1 MRFKRFK
8 LSLLVSLAIGL
19 SACAS
24 VTVKPEDCPEGTQK
38 LEGCP
43 PIGAIDDPQIA
54 EVYDQRT
61 SRSSKELDEDP
72 VEYGRNAKVPIN
84 HAQAKFIGSTDED
97 GLLSLAAKLHM
108 IEQAEHTI
116 DLVYYI
122 FRDDVV
128 GLAILGAL
136 CDAVQRGVD
145 VRIMVD
151 SLGSISLNK
160 NFLRA
165 LESCALDAGFIRN
178 ADGKLTIYK
187 ARVQP
192 VIFNAVSR
200 IFVNHNRRSH
210 DKLLVTDGHFPDKAF
225 VMTGGRNI
233 SLAYYGIL
241 PDGSYNPDTY
251 RDAEIFLRG
260 GDSETDEEYG
270 VGAVS
275 EIYYTLLFLFRNNV
289 RLRMTT
295 VGDPRRAYQSQR
307 ASIHQSY
314 AELTTLPRL
323 RQQLDRMPEYF
334 SSDFHDAQV
343 RLAHELANLTDKN
356 VVNNAVENADLN
368 PNSIM
373 TVLRSIEDDESKDL
387 QLISPYLFAAKYR
400 DKDRNVVLDEA
411 KNLLAWLDDD
421 PDRTL
426 DIVTNSVLT
435 SDNVFTQAVID
446 MDLAPRLLLS
456 EDLQEAWLRKPDESE
471 LNPDLVEGDAWIEM
485 VNHPRLRIYET
496 GTLEDPIFG
505 GDVEHGKQHGKY
517 IVSDDM
523 GFVGTTNFDYRSRL
537 YNNEM
542 GFFFI
547 SESLADEMRENTD
560 YLIGLSYRWGSPQW
574 LEMRKRLMEQKGSKA
589 SMMRNQRAIYKTL
602 KSTGLHWFF

>member
-1 MRFKRFK
+1 MLFKRFR
-8 LSLLVSLAIGL
+8 LLLLASLAIGL

-24 VTVKPEDCPEGTQK
+24 VAIKPEDCPEGTQK
-38 LEGCP
+38 LVGCP
-43 PIGAIDDPQIA
+43 PLGAIDDPQIA
-54 EVYDQRT
+54 EIYDERT
-61 SRSSKELDEDP
+61 WRSSRELDEDP
-72 VEYGRNAKVPIN
+72 VELGRNAKVPIN
-84 HAQAKFIGSTDED
+84 HAQAKFIGSTDQD

-122 FRDDVV
+122 YRDDLV

-145 VRIMVD
+145 IRIMVD
-151 SLGSISLNK
+151 SLGSISLHK
-160 NFLRA
+160 NLLRA
-165 LESCALDAGFIRN
+165 LESCSLDAGFIRN
-178 ADGKLTIYK
+178 AEGELTIYK

-210 DKLLVTDGHFPDKAF
+210 DKLLVTDGYFPDKAF

-260 GDSETDEEYG
+260 GDTEFDEEYG

-275 EIYYTLLFLFRNNV
+275 EIYYTLLFLFRNN
-289 RLRMTT
+289 LRVKMTST
-295 VGDPRRAYQSQR
+295 SDPRRTYRDERERMRRSFVD
-307 ASIHQSY
+307 
-314 AELTTLPRL
+314 LTALPRL
-323 RQQLDRMPEYF
+323 REQLDNMPVYF
-334 SSDFHDAQV
+334 SRDFHDAQV

-356 VVNNAVENADLN
+356 VVSNAVENADLN

-373 TVLRSIEDDESKDL
+373 TVLRSIEDDESENL
-387 QLISPYLFAAKYR
+387 QLISPYLFAAQYK
-400 DKDRNVVLDEA
+400 DKDKNIVLDEA
-411 KNLLAWLDDD
+411 ENLLAWLEDH

-435 SDNVFTQAVID
+435 SDNFFTQAVID

-456 EDLQEAWLRKPDESE
+456 EELREAWLRKPDESE
-471 LNPDLVEGDAWIEM
+471 LNPDLIESEAWIEM

-496 GTLEDPIFG
+496 GTLDDPMFG
-505 GDVEHGKQHGKY
+505 GDVEHGKQHAKY
-517 IVSDDM
+517 MVGDDM

-542 GFFFI
+542 GFFFR
-547 SESLADEMRENTD
+547 SESLADELRENTD
-560 YLIGLSYRWGSPQW
+560 YLIGLSYRWGTPEW
-574 LEMRKRLMEQKGSKA
+574 LEMRKRLMEKKGSKA
-589 SMMRNQRAIYKTL
+589 SMTRKQRTTYKTL